1 MRGRALAVVA
11 VVCLSACA
19 ADHRP
24 SSADVYFRPFH
35 ATSIVRLSES
45 SMVTS
50 AGSEFHITDRARLLR
65 IRSLVSSPCQPSSL
79 QPEEMDLRLLIYFN
93 DKDGRTTWKATPFAY
108 YNGFT
113 GKMCEMTPALLAAL
127 SREFGGE
134 QPVRP

>member
-1 MRGRALAVVA
+1 MKGGALALVA

-19 ADHRP
+19 EEQSP

-50 AGSEFHITDRARLLR
+50 AGSEFHVTDRARLLR
-65 IRSLVSSPCQPSSL
+65 IRSIVDSPCQPSSRL
-79 QPEEMDLRLLIYFN
+79 PEEMDLRLLIYFN
-93 DKDGRTTWKATPFAY
+93 DSHGRTTWKATPFDY

-113 GKMCEMTPALLAAL
+113 GETCEMTPALLAAL
-127 SREFGGE
+127 SKEFGDE